1 MGEKKAKMTA
11 SKLKSRP
18 RRPLFFSF
26 RTSFLI
32 LSFSPFF
39 SSLFSSS
46 FSSLSLLFLFLLLS
60 LVRLRPVRAARHGGP
75 HQLHR
80 VLHRRSARGRRDVC
94 RVCLPLGDRRVAPRD
109 RQRRRHDRLEQPR
122 VLPVER
128 RPVGQAARQAG
139 QRVNGERDLL
149 GGGGPGARAEAA
161 EVLERGGA
169 GLVEALDLDLDVLAV
184 GFVGFSIVSVGCL
197 GYGFG
202 AEEGGEM
209 RRAVGTVV
217 LKRAGRERASGERE
231 RERAANERKTPRRAS
246 EEGTPPPFPENL
258 RVLTSPRA
266 SSPTSPPASP
276 APVRPHRRTPSTGRG

>member
-1 MGEKKAKMTA
+1 MSEAVCA
-11 SKLKSRP
+11 
-18 RRPLFFSF
+18 
-26 RTSFLI
+26 RTDFEQGW
-32 LSFSPFF
+32 LSVS
-39 SSLFSSS
+39 
-46 FSSLSLLFLFLLLS
+46 
-60 LVRLRPVRAARHGGP
+60 GP
-75 HQLHR
+75 
-80 VLHRRSARGRRDVC
+80 D
-94 RVCLPLGDRRVAPRD
+94 
-109 RQRRRHDRLEQPR
+109 
-122 VLPVER
+122 VER

-217 LKRAGRERASGERE
+217 LKRAGRERESGERE

-246 EEGTPPPFPENL
+246 EEGTPPPLPRRSQSTYVTASHL
-258 RVLTSPRA
+258 ADIATSLA
-266 SSPTSPPASP
+266 GTSPPPPENAI
-276 APVRPHRRTPSTGRG
+276 HR